1 MRLPSLLY
9 LLLTAALLVGQTA
22 PEKNFSRTTLKVE
35 GSYLNNFLGN
45 NLSKSS
51 GLDLHLGLERSKSL
65 NDKISFDYGLGL
77 GFTANKLNYA
87 FPTDGV
93 LFVSNFRN
101 QDTHYF
107 TIDQVRQLN
116 LNIPLSFAY
125 LLKAGERWN
134 TSLVAGINTQIN
146 ILSSFDGIGL
156 DDEEN
161 RFFNQL
167 NRSEATFDTGINLLN
182 DFRPN
187 LGISWSVPSSSGTLD
202 VGLGFEYSYFGRMLG
217 AYGKVAYSFGFKK

>member
-9 LLLTAALLVGQTA
+9 LLLTASLLVGQTA
-22 PEKNFSRTTLKVE
+22 PKTSLSRTKFKVE

-45 NLSKSS
+45 NPSKSS
-51 GLDLHLGLERSKSL
+51 GLDLHLGLERSNSL
-65 NDKISFDYGLGL
+65 NDKVSFDYGLGL
-77 GFTANKLNYA
+77 GFTANKMSYA

-101 QDTHYF
+101 QDAHYF

-116 LNIPLSFAY
+116 LNIPLSFSY

-134 TSLVAGINTQIN
+134 TRLVAGINTQIN

-161 RFFNQL
+161 RFINQL
-167 NRSEATFDTGINLLN
+167 NRSETTFDTGINLLN

-187 LGISWSVPSSSGTLD
+187 FGISWSVPSYSGTLD
-202 VGLGFEYSYFGRMLG
+202 VGVGFEYSYFGRMLG

>member
-1 MRLPSLLY
+1 MRLTSLLY
-9 LLLTAALLVGQTA
+9 LLLTASLLVGQTA
-22 PEKNFSRTTLKVE
+22 PETNSSRTKFKVE

-77 GFTANKLNYA
+77 GFTANKLSYA

-101 QDTHYF
+101 QNAHYF
-107 TIDQVRQLN
+107 TIDRVRQLN
-116 LNIPLSFAY
+116 LNIPLSFSY
-125 LLKAGERWN
+125 LLKTGERWN
-134 TSLVAGINTQIN
+134 TRLVAGINTQIN

-161 RFFNQL
+161 RFINQL
-167 NRSEATFDTGINLLN
+167 NRSEATFDAGINLLN

-187 LGISWSVPSSSGTLD
+187 LGILWSLPNSSGSLD
-202 VGLGFEYSYFGRMLG
+202 LGVGLEYSYFGRMLG
-217 AYGKVAYSFGFKK
+217 VYGKVAYYFDFKN

>member
-9 LLLTAALLVGQTA
+9 LLLTASLLVGQTA
-22 PEKNFSRTTLKVE
+22 PETNSSRTTLKVE

-65 NDKISFDYGLGL
+65 NDNIRFDYGIGL
-77 GFTANKLNYA
+77 GFTANKLNYTS
-87 FPTDGV
+87 PTDGV

-101 QDTHYF
+101 QDAHYF

-116 LNIPLSFAY
+116 LNIPLSFSY
-125 LLKAGERWN
+125 LLKAGELWN

>member
-1 MRLPSLLY
+1 MRLTSLLY
-9 LLLTAALLVGQTA
+9 LLLTASLLLGQTA
-22 PEKNFSRTTLKVE
+22 PETNSSRTTLKVE

-45 NLSKSS
+45 NLSKSN
-51 GLDLHLGLERSKSL
+51 GFDFYLGLERSKSL
-65 NDKISFDYGLGL
+65 NDKINFDYGLGL
-77 GFTANKLNYA
+77 GFTANKLTYA

-93 LFVSNFRN
+93 LFVSDFRN
-101 QDTHYF
+101 QDAHYF

-116 LNIPLSFAY
+116 LNIPLSFSY

-134 TSLVAGINTQIN
+134 TRLVAGINTQIN

-156 DDEEN
+156 DNEEN
-161 RFFNQL
+161 RFINQL

-187 LGISWSVPSSSGTLD
+187 LGISWSVPSASGTLD
-202 VGLGFEYSYFGRMLG
+202 IGAGLEYSYFGRMLG
-217 AYGKVAYSFGFKK
+217 AYGKVAYSFDFKK